1 MNVITRTGFLPLPP
15 TSYRDPF
22 SEEARP
28 SPSSHFHIHL
38 NPHSCPTIG
47 EHFNQTCPLSPL
59 PRPTRR
65 FVSRSIIGD
74 GRVSRS
80 TFARVSEWR
89 VA

>member
-1 MNVITRTGFLPLPP
+1 MNAITRTGYLPLPP

-47 EHFNQTCPLSPL
+47 EHFNSLKTLE
-59 PRPTRR
+59 
-65 FVSRSIIGD
+65 IGRALTEISHMAGMD
-74 GRVSRS
+74 R
-80 TFARVSEWR
+80 
-89 VA
+89 